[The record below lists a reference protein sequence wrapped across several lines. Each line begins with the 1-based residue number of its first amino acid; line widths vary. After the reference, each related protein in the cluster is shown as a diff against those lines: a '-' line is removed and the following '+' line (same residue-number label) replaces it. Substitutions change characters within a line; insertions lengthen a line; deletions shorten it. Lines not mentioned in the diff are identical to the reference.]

1 MKRINSKPLFDFL
14 EDNSK
19 YFTSV
24 AFFGI
29 LLTIIL
35 FIPQGSNPQLN
46 QMLLISQS
54 SSLMLLILC
63 LIPIFKKA
71 QQSKARYLQIF
82 TILFFIIILTL
93 FTYLIYEYQEIIR
106 GLFFIVAII
115 LGFIHITKI
124 LDDLKLML
132 KKNFKIFREDI
143 LYTLFFIFILVNNI
157 YLITKG
163 NWNSNFVE
171 IILISDFFK
180 NIHNYLFIGYFLA
193 FALWIFSI
201 ILNIWDKIT
210 KKLLFSIK

>member
-1 MKRINSKPLFDFL
+1 MEKINSKPLFDFL

-29 LLTIIL
+29 LLTIML
-35 FIPQGSNPQLN
+35 FIPQGSDPQLN
-46 QMLLISQS
+46 QMLLIAQG

-71 QQSKARYLQIF
+71 QKSKAKSLKLF
-82 TILFFIIILTL
+82 TFLFFLVL
-93 FTYLIYEYQEIIR
+93 FGLFGYLIYEYKEMIR
-106 GLFFIVAII
+106 GLLFIVAII
-115 LGFIHITKI
+115 LGFIHLTKI

-157 YLITKG
+157 YLIIRG

-180 NIHNYLFIGYFLA
+180 NIHNYLFIGY
-193 FALWIFSI
+193 ALGFILQSLVFISNLINKI
-201 ILNIWDKIT
+201 I
-210 KKLLFSIK
+210 KLDL

>member
-14 EDNSK
+14 EENSR

-24 AFFGI
+24 AFFGV

-35 FIPQGSNPQLN
+35 FIPQGSDTQLN
-46 QMLLISQS
+46 QCLLIAQS

-71 QQSKARYLQIF
+71 QKSNAKSLQIF
-82 TILFFIIILTL
+82 TILFFIVLSGL
-93 FTYLIYEYQEIIR
+93 FGYLIYGYKEIIR

-115 LGFIHITKI
+115 LGFIHLTKI
-124 LDDLKLML
+124 LDDLKLLL
-132 KKNFKIFREDI
+132 KKNFKIFKEDI
-143 LYTLFFIFILVNNI
+143 LYTSFFIFILVNSI
-157 YLITKG
+157 YLIIKG

-180 NIHNYLFIGYFLA
+180 NINNYLFIGY
-193 FALWIFSI
+193 IIGI
-201 ILNIWDKIT
+201 ILQILVFISNLINKII
-210 KKLLFSIK
+210 KLDL